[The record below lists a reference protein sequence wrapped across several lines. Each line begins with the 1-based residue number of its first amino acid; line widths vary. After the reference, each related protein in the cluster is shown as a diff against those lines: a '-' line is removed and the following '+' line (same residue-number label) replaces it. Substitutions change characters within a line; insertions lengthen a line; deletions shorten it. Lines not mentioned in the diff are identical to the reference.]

1 MRGTSWELLS
11 SLLVFILSVSRCHG
25 GCAEVDSMTEAVAGE
40 SFLLGCVSCKRRAE
54 VPAHATVDWHFRST
68 GEEEYV
74 NIFHYDHPK
83 PEILHADF
91 NDRLEWQGTMGTQDV
106 QTGAVFIHNV
116 TFNDTG
122 TYLCTFQRTLYLPRK
137 NEIIIVEKEVELIV
151 VAKAN
156 RELLSVVSEIM
167 MYVLIVV
174 LQLWMFVV
182 LIYCY
187 RKIWAEHEARDA
199 RKALRAHKK
208 ALLNEPF
215 NITDKCDGVLME

>member
-1 MRGTSWELLS
+1 MICLQELMS
-11 SLLVFILSVSRCHG
+11 SFLVFILCVSHCHG

-40 SFLLGCVSCKRRAE
+40 SFLLGCISCKRREE
-54 VPAHATVDWHFRST
+54 VPAHATVDWHFKPT
-68 GEEEYV
+68 GEDEYV
-74 NIFHYDHPK
+74 HIFHYDHPHL
-83 PEILHADF
+83 EILNEHF
-91 NDRLEWQGTMGTQDV
+91 FDRLEWQGTMGTQDV

-122 TYLCTFQRTLYLPRK
+122 TYRCTFQRTLSLPK
-137 NEIIIVEKEVELIV
+137 DNEYITVEKEVELIV
-151 VAKAN
+151 VAEAN
-156 RELLSVVSEIM
+156 REMLSVVSEIM

-199 RKALRAHKK
+199 RKALKAQKK
-208 ALLNEPF
+208 ALLNE
-215 NITDKCDGVLME
+215 